1 MVLDTFLVSFAL
13 LFCLVTPADSSI
25 VQTQDLGPLTEEETI
40 SMRTVPYRVV
50 IGCLLWLSLGTRPDI
65 TYAVSQVAKFS
76 DNPGQ
81 VHWKAVKRIL
91 RYLHSTRN
99 MGLIFRNLSPTSKHI
114 FPHAITSLIPTG
126 FVDADYARDISTRRS
141 CTGFVFF

>member
-76 DNPGQ
+76 ANPGQ

-99 MGLIFRNLSPTSKHI
+99 MGLIFRNLSPTSEHI
-114 FPHAITSLIPTG
+114 FPHVTFIVLGIWVSS
-126 FVDADYARDISTRRS
+126 FVTCHLLKSI
-141 CTGFVFF
+141 FFPMLSRA